1 MEDIEQTM
9 ASVKAPLSDINTSH
23 SIPATTSPPYATDSD
38 SVSRMPV
45 ASLYVTLS
53 TEEKEWLVVSATADY
68 HGMFRLLTRNGRLAK
83 LRDISNVSILQSY
96 IALDFEIE

>member
-23 SIPATTSPPYATDSD
+23 SIPATTSPPYA
-38 SVSRMPV
+38 
-45 ASLYVTLS
+45 TLS